1 MLSVHRYGDMYT
13 LDARTNAD
21 WMQGRI
27 DGGYLE
33 HTRSHCLCS
42 GSDAKGAL
50 LELDMVSH

>member
-50 LELDMVSH
+50 LQLDMVSH